1 VPGILVAS
9 SSDTL
14 WQACHLNG
22 DSHDMMRTRPR
33 ISRERRQQILEAATR
48 VIAERGLV
56 DTRIADVAEEAGASS
71 ALLIYY
77 FDSKER
83 LLTEALAYAEDRF
96 YLEAFH
102 RLTAIDSARERLIKL
117 IEFSLPDGSDHER
130 HDWVLWI
137 ELWARALRNGDA
149 ARKRRALD
157 RRWRS
162 TIADVVYYGQRNGE
176 FRDIDAGDFAIQLA
190 SLLDGLAVQVILND
204 DEATPARVLDM
215 CVEFAESRLGFQSR
229 DLMSR

>member
-1 VPGILVAS
+1 
-9 SSDTL
+9 
-14 WQACHLNG
+14 
-22 DSHDMMRTRPR
+22 MMRTRPR

-117 IEFSLPDGSDHER
+117 IEFSLPDGSDRER

-162 TIADVVYYGQRNGE
+162 TIADVVHYGQRNAE